1 MLSVLIIEDEIPNA
15 LRLKEMLIKLD
26 NTIQITGQLHTIR
39 ASIQWLSENEH
50 PDLICMDI
58 RLTDGLSFELFNQV
72 KIQSQVIFITAYD
85 EYALRA
91 FEVNGIDYLLKP
103 LEAAKLENSIRKV
116 KNMLGKADHSGMP
129 EILQK
134 IEIRDHVYR
143 SRFLVAYRDM
153 FVPVVTTD
161 IAYFSSENKKNYLTT
176 HQGQRYMIEQTLE
189 ELEHELN
196 PQDFFRVS
204 RQYIVSVRSIH
215 KIYQSFNGKL
225 KIELVPANEDS
236 ILVSRDKSASL
247 KKWLNSSF

>member
-15 LRLKEMLIKLD
+15 LRLKEMLTKLD
-26 NTIQITGQLHTIR
+26 STIHIAGQLQTIR
-39 ASIQWLSENEH
+39 ASIQWLSENKH

-58 RLTDGLSFELFNQV
+58 RLTDGLSFELFNHVQ
-72 KIQSQVIFITAYD
+72 IESQVIFITAYD

-103 LEAAKLENSIRKV
+103 LETAKLENSIRKV
-116 KNMLGKADHSGMP
+116 KTMIGKADHSGMQD
-129 EILQK
+129 ILQK
-134 IEIRDHVYR
+134 IEIKENVYR

-153 FVPVVTTD
+153 FVPVITTD
-161 IAYFSSENKKNYLTT
+161 IAYFNSENKKNYLTT
-176 HQGQRYMIEQTLE
+176 HQGKRYMIEQTLE

-196 PQDFFRVS
+196 PKDFFRIS
-204 RQYIVSVRSIH
+204 RQYIVSVKSIH

-225 KIELVPANEDS
+225 KIELIPPHEDS
-236 ILVSRDKSASL
+236 ILISRDKSVSL

>member
-15 LRLKEMLIKLD
+15 LRLKEMLLQLD
-26 NTIQITGQLHTIR
+26 DTIQITAQLQTLR
-39 ASIQWLSENEH
+39 ASIQWLNENKH

-72 KIQSQVIFITAYD
+72 EIQSQVIFITAYD

-103 LEAAKLENSIRKV
+103 LELHKLENSLRKV
-116 KNMLGKADHSGMP
+116 KNMIGLADHSGMQD
-129 EILQK
+129 ILKK
-134 IEIRDHVYR
+134 IEIRENVYR

-153 FVPVVTTD
+153 FVPVITSD
-161 IAYFSSENKKNYLTT
+161 IAYFTSENKKNYLIT
-176 HQGQRYMIEQTLE
+176 HQGQRYQTEQTLE
-189 ELEHELN
+189 ELEAELN
-196 PQDFFRVS
+196 PQNFFRVS
-204 RQYIVSVRSIH
+204 RQYMISVQSIH

-225 KIELVPANEDS
+225 KIELVPANGES
-236 ILVSRDKSASL
+236 ILVSRDKSATL